1 MSLDIHPGGRVLK
14 KNIVISLFIAA
25 ATASALSACT
35 VQVHDDGISLGGPM
49 FDSGSQRNDVDDNDG
64 EGTGGT
70 GSTGS
75 SGIGEGGIGLPIGGG
90 GSNTQQ
96 KGVLPALGSFDP
108 NAADFEL
115 FDPCTDEFESLL
127 IENDIGS
134 FEEFSQGEFPE
145 HYDGA
150 FCSIDTGSALGIG
163 YIVGVSTHDGSNDE
177 FKMLVESAEIEGLS
191 WSKALGGDQIQLFNF
206 LPDDDSVCLAGVE
219 TVGGNFSLFVG
230 DLLTTDPDFDAC
242 AEAEGLMIDIFRA
255 DGQI

>member
-1 MSLDIHPGGRVLK
+1 MLK

-35 VQVHDDGISLGGPM
+35 VQLHDDGIGVGGPM
-49 FDSGSQRNDVDDNDG
+49 FDSGSGDQGIDDEDKSS
-64 EGTGGT
+64 GGN

-75 SGIGEGGIGLPIGGG
+75 SGIGEGGISLPIGGNR
-90 GSNTQQ
+90 SNAQQ
-96 KGVLPALGSFDP
+96 KGVLPALGRFDP

-134 FEEFSQGEFPE
+134 FSDSGRGEFPE
-145 HYDGA
+145 DYDEGV
-150 FCSIDTGSALGIG
+150 CSIDTGREMGIG
-163 YIVGVSTHDGSNDE
+163 YSVGVSSHDGTNDE
-177 FKMLVESAEIEGLS
+177 FKMLVDSAEIEGLS

-206 LPDDDSVCLAGVE
+206 LPGDDYVCLAGVE